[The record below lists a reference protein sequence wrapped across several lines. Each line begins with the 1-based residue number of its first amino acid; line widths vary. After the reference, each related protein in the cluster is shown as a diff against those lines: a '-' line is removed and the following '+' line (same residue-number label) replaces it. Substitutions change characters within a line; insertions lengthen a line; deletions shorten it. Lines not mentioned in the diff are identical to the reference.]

1 MGKSWTN
8 QRAIMEIIETSQKT
22 YKIMETS
29 WTEITENHGTIDIL
43 PDFDS
48 KSGARPLA
56 GERTG

>member
-1 MGKSWTN
+1 
-8 QRAIMEIIETSQKT
+8 
-22 YKIMETS
+22 METS